1 MKNRSLEYEKR
12 IRAYLFKGDIK
23 RFKAICKEIGIINN
37 LNCLKEL
44 EGGNKE

>member
-1 MKNRSLEYEKR
+1 MNKRSLEYEKR

-37 LNCLKEL
+37 LNCLRESK
-44 EGGNKE
+44 GGNKE